1 MALIGE
7 LELKVLNAL
16 KTIREGTIR
25 DILHEIVRISGE
37 DQTPDVVN
45 LPAYTT
51 VATVLT
57 RLANKHQVQ
66 VREERFRKNQKRLV
80 YLYEDVEKNVIDEMI
95 YRLSETFGDHAIVRL
110 AERLEKF
117 DQKQFNFLKEKVQ
130 KQLENEK

>member
-25 DILHEIVRISGE
+25 DILREIIKSSE
-37 DQTPDVVN
+37 DDQFRGRN
-45 LPAYTT
+45 NIPAYTT

-80 YLYEDVEKNVIDEMI
+80 YLYEDVEKNVIDEML
-95 YRLSETFGDHAIVRL
+95 YRIVEIFGEKSIVRL
-110 AERLEKF
+110 AERLEHF
-117 DQKQFNFLKEKVQ
+117 DQDQFDLLKEKVQ